1 MVDSEFIQTLL
12 LTGKLASY
20 TTAILLVVGL
30 PVAYM
35 LAYKRFFMRSLV
47 EALISMPMVLPPT
60 VLGFYLLLAYSP
72 ESWFGRSWEALF
84 GDRLAFSFE
93 GILLGSIIYS
103 LPFMI
108 QPLQNGFTN
117 IPSNLSQAAQTLGK
131 SKLNIFFRILLP
143 NMIPSL
149 VTALALTFAHCIGEF
164 GVIIMVGGNMPGE
177 TRVAS
182 IAIYDQVQAL
192 QYDNANSYSMVLF
205 MVSMVLLTIIYG
217 FNKSKNR
224 RDYDA

>member
-1 MVDSEFIQTLL
+1 MVDADFVETLL
-12 LTGKLASY
+12 VTCRLACF
-20 TTAILLVVGL
+20 TTLILLFIGL
-30 PVAYM
+30 PVAYF
-35 LAYKRFFMRSLV
+35 LAHKRFFGRSFV

-72 ESWFGRSWEALF
+72 NSWFGEWWESLF
-84 GDRLAFSFE
+84 GARLAFSFE
-93 GILLGSIIYS
+93 GILLASVVAG

-108 QPLQNGFTN
+108 QPLQSGFAA
-117 IPSNLSQAAQTLGK
+117 IPSNLSDAALTLGK
-131 SKLNIFFRILLP
+131 SRLNIFFRILLP
-143 NMIPSL
+143 NMTPSL

-192 QYDNANSYSMVLF
+192 EYDVANSYSLVLF
-205 MVSMVLLTIIYG
+205 VASMVLLTIIY
-217 FNKSKNR
+217 SLNR
-224 RDYDA
+224 GVNNIR